1 MIVVKERHMLIYNIE
16 IGLCG
21 QNIDI
26 IMSSIGTTFGRVCVI
41 TQKKQ

>member
-1 MIVVKERHMLIYNIE
+1 MLLYNIE

-26 IMSSIGTTFGRVCVI
+26 IMSSTCTTFGRVCVI
-41 TQKKQ
+41 TEKGQ